1 MLNVL
6 EVDCLCTSIIL
17 LEYIQSSGIS
27 DLRGMRIFK
36 AFAHFANPAPPT
48 EDATILHCY
57 QHYMH
62 MTIVHE

>member
-48 EDATILHCY
+48 EDADHSSLLSALYAYDYCP
-57 QHYMH
+57 
-62 MTIVHE
+62 